1 MKAAFLS
8 EFDARRIHGTRKRH
22 LLAPLV
28 FVDSAGREHVVPA
41 GFVFNGPSFPVI
53 WGGDG
58 EASSALHDHAYTRA
72 DLYTRAQADDLLR
85 EALEAEGMGA
95 IRRNWWWLG
104 VRTGGWLFYGKNEKG
119 NAPAPHESDPID
131 HSPGG

>member
-1 MKAAFLS
+1 VKG
-8 EFDARRIHGTRKRH
+8 EFRTELDARRVHGTRKRH

-28 FVDSAGREHVVPA
+28 FLDSAGREHVVPE
-41 GFVFNGPSFPVI
+41 GFIYNGPSFPVI

-58 EASSALHDHAYTRA
+58 EASSALHDHAYTRP
-72 DLYTRAQADDLLR
+72 DLYTRAQADALLR

-104 VRTGGWLFYGKNEKG
+104 VRAFGWLHFNQL
-119 NAPAPHESDPID
+119 
-131 HSPGG
+131 GG